1 MSSPIRKANHTP
13 SIPFNEEAEKTAIFL
28 PAIDLKSQNTTPRSS
43 LVQAPLSHQATANS
57 QSSIQSNF
65 IYNQKSVE
73 KTYIHDNSKRNY
85 QSSCQ
90 QDILNGVQRISK
102 EPSNQKELGLLK
114 EASIIHNYGPNRRS
128 IQLNQSNERSGQNL
142 YNNSYGYQINLERD
156 LRLNQSYE
164 VNISN
169 SARSKQNNYSNSINS
184 SLVSINNQQ
193 KYRSQSCQRKPSD
206 QLILGSIDFNNF
218 NHIYAFTPQSAPNSQ
233 IEGTFITRKNINQIK
248 TLSYP
253 HTNIVDQ
260 HISQQQH
267 QRQAKEDNLITLNKI
282 KESTT
287 PNPLSNPFDP
297 LKQETQIHF
306 DTDGCR
312 KKMQDEAQ
320 SQSEIKRDN
329 RFPKGF
335 FVQTPTSSK
344 RRTIRLNQNIYQTP
358 IEKKENQIQ
367 SFTNINEYQFT
378 FGDEESEIQDNNLQ
392 NNIQSSKNS
401 NMYQLQNQSLKV
413 GYQFDNN
420 QLEKIKQCNQ
430 DDKHKDYLNQQ
441 ITKNDVCRSVA
452 AKGGIS
458 LSANQQRPDEN
469 AVIDQVT
476 FGLFPMRDHS
486 SNQNQNLIIHSPL
499 NESPVQTTS
508 AGVRKYQKPKS
519 LLFKKMFEKV
529 NSLID
534 DQKRADCSQ
543 HQENSEIGD
552 SPLHGSERLINS
564 KNYQQRQ
571 NMAKVFHSRQSSPKN
586 KQFRQPNGKKIGLA
600 SSILEQIKDADNQI
614 QMINYAQSRNNQE
627 SPQDRE
633 CVQQTP
639 KSIENSKKNSVENDK
654 NQVFLQFQKKLS
666 FQLNNNQN
674 TNTTTETQK
683 NPQLYPLNS
692 QVKNKNSIKSSDHQ
706 QQDGLTQV
714 VCQNNDKLNKWL
726 QEHSQFKQSSIADY
740 QMYVGISCYSV
751 TPNQQQS
758 ARASYNQED
767 EQNKLPNNTFTDKT
781 RLYNNVQI
789 SNNIQQMQITNQIQN
804 NNDTSINN
812 IQRQSAQ
819 KIQIQSNKLSLKQ
832 KQTTKKH
839 LQANFKLNS
848 ASDLDIQNAQIGQSS
863 NCSPKS
869 LKKKAVVRK
878 LSSLQIN
885 DQSPSPDENAQ
896 LKQNQCN
903 QIIDKLG
910 DLQKISQ
917 DSIQIKNSQ
926 YKTDKQQ
933 NKNLSIKQSLQF
945 EKISSIKKDSK
956 IKGENTKNN
965 ANKNI
970 GPWINEKDDI
980 EDDIMMERILQNQT
994 QIKIQ

>member
-1 MSSPIRKANHTP
+1 MNSPVRKANHNP
-13 SIPFNEEAEKTAIFL
+13 SIPFNEEAEKTANFL

-43 LVQAPLSHQATANS
+43 LMQASLSHQVAANS
-57 QSSIQSNF
+57 QSSIQPTF
-65 IYNQKSVE
+65 IYNQIKSVE
-73 KTYIHDNSKRNY
+73 KNYIHDNSKRNY

-90 QDILNGVQRISK
+90 QDILNGIQRISK
-102 EPSNQKELGLLK
+102 EPSNPKELALLK
-114 EASIIHNYGPNRRS
+114 ESSILHNYGSNRRS
-128 IQLNQSNERSGQNL
+128 IQLNQSCERSGQNL
-142 YNNSYGYQINLERD
+142 YNNSYGYQITLEKD

-164 VNISN
+164 VDISN
-169 SARSKQNNYSNSINS
+169 SARAKQNHYSNSINS
-184 SLVSINNQQ
+184 SLVQINNQQ

-206 QLILGSIDFNNF
+206 QLLLGSMDFNCF

-260 HISQQQH
+260 LHISQQSQ
-267 QRQAKEDNLITLNKI
+267 QRQIKEDNLITSNKI

-312 KKMQDEAQ
+312 KKMQDEPQ

-358 IEKKENQIQ
+358 VEKKDSQIQ

-378 FGDEESEIQDNNLQ
+378 FGDEDSEIQENNLPI
-392 NNIQSSKNS
+392 NIQSSKNS
-401 NMYQLQNQSLKV
+401 NMYQMSNQSQKI
-413 GYQFDNN
+413 GYQFENN
-420 QLEKIKQCNQ
+420 QQEKNKQCGQ

-458 LSANQQRPDEN
+458 LSANQQRQDEN

-486 SNQNQNLIIHSPL
+486 SNQNQQQIIHSPL
-499 NESPVQTTS
+499 NESPIQTTS

-534 DQKRADCSQ
+534 DQKRADHNQ

-552 SPLHGSERLINS
+552 SPLHGSERLINN

-571 NMAKVFHSRQSSPKN
+571 SMAKVFHSRQSSPKN
-586 KQFRQPNGKKIGLA
+586 KQFRQPNGKKMGLA
-600 SSILEQIKDADNQI
+600 SSILQQIKDADNQI
-614 QMINYAQSRNNQE
+614 QMINYAQSRENQE
-627 SPQDRE
+627 SPLDRE
-633 CVQQTP
+633 SNQQTT
-639 KSIENSKKNSVENDK
+639 SIENSKKNYVENDK
-654 NQVFLQFQKKLS
+654 NQIYLKFQKKLS

-674 TNTTTETQK
+674 SNTSNEASK
-683 NPQLYPLNS
+683 NPQINHLNG
-692 QVKNKNSIKSSDHQ
+692 QVKNKNSTKSSDQQHQ
-706 QQDGLTQV
+706 DAVTQV
-714 VCQNNDKLNKWL
+714 MCQNNDKLNKWL
-726 QEHSQFKQSSIADY
+726 QEHNQYKQSNIVDY

-751 TPNQQQS
+751 TPNQQLS
-758 ARASYNQED
+758 ARASFNQDE
-767 EQNKLPNNTFTDKT
+767 EQNKNPNNTFSDKT

-789 SNNIQQMQITNQIQN
+789 PSNSQQIQITNQSPN
-804 NNDTSINN
+804 NNDTSANN
-812 IQRQSAQ
+812 IQIQSAQ
-819 KIQIQSNKLSLKQ
+819 KIQVQSNKLTLKQ
-832 KQTTKKH
+832 KQNTKKY
-839 LQANFKLNS
+839 LQASSKLNS

-885 DQSPSPDENAQ
+885 EEIASPDENIQ
-896 LKQNQCN
+896 QKQNQQN
-903 QIIDKLG
+903 QMIDKII

-917 DSIQIKNSQ
+917 ESIQIKNSQ
-926 YKTDKQQ
+926 NKLEKQL
-933 NKNLSIKQSLQF
+933 NKNQNIKQIF
-945 EKISSIKKDSK
+945 EKVPLKKDNKS
-956 IKGENTKNN
+956 KGENTKMS

-970 GPWINEKDDI
+970 GPWINEKDDTD
-980 EDDIMMERILQNQT
+980 DDIMMERILQNQT

>member
-1 MSSPIRKANHTP
+1 MNSPVRKANHTP
-13 SIPFNEEAEKTAIFL
+13 SIPFNEEAEKTANFL
-28 PAIDLKSQNTTPRSS
+28 PAIDLKCQNITPRSS
-43 LVQAPLSHQATANS
+43 LTQASLSYQATDNS
-57 QSSIQSNF
+57 QSSIQPTF
-65 IYNQKSVE
+65 IFYQKSVE

-90 QDILNGVQRISK
+90 QDILNGISRISK
-102 EPSNQKELGLLK
+102 ESSDPKELNLLK
-114 EASIIHNYGPNRRS
+114 ESSILHNYGSNRRS
-128 IQLNQSNERSGQNL
+128 IQLNQSSERSGQNL

-164 VNISN
+164 VDISN
-169 SARSKQNNYSNSINS
+169 SARAKQNHYSNSINS

-206 QLILGSIDFNNF
+206 QLILGSIDFNSF

-233 IEGTFITRKNINQIK
+233 IEGTFITRKSINYIK
-248 TLSYP
+248 TLNYP
-253 HTNIVDQ
+253 HKNIVDQ
-260 HISQQQH
+260 LHISQQSNQK
-267 QRQAKEDNLITLNKI
+267 QAKEDNLIIPNKI

-297 LKQETQIHF
+297 LMQETQIHF

-312 KKMQDEAQ
+312 QKMQEEVQ

-335 FVQTPTSSK
+335 FVQTPNSSK

-358 IEKKENQIQ
+358 IEKKDNQIQ

-378 FGDEESEIQDNNLQ
+378 FGDEESEMSENNLP
-392 NNIQSSKNS
+392 NNIQLSKNS
-401 NMYQLQNQSLKV
+401 NMYQIQNQSQKI
-413 GYQFDNN
+413 GYQFYNN
-420 QLEKIKQCNQ
+420 QQEKIKQSNQ

-458 LSANQQRPDEN
+458 LSANQQRQDEH

-486 SNQNQNLIIHSPL
+486 SNQNQHQIIHSPF
-499 NESPVQTTS
+499 NESPVQKTS
-508 AGVRKYQKPKS
+508 ASVSKYQKPKS
-519 LLFKKMFEKV
+519 LLFKKMFEKI

-534 DQKRADCSQ
+534 DQKRADQNQ
-543 HQENSEIGD
+543 HQENSEIDD
-552 SPLHGSERLINS
+552 SPLHGSERLINN
-564 KNYQQRQ
+564 KNYQQRK

-586 KQFRQPNGKKIGLA
+586 KQFRKPNGKKIGLA
-600 SSILEQIKDADNQI
+600 SSILSQIKDADNQI
-614 QMINYAQSRNNQE
+614 QMINCVQSRDNEQ

-633 CVQQTP
+633 CLQQTP
-639 KSIENSKKNSVENDK
+639 NSIENSKKNCVENDK
-654 NQVFLQFQKKLS
+654 NQVYQKFKKKLS

-674 TNTTTETQK
+674 ANDAQK
-683 NPQLYPLNS
+683 NPLIYHPNS
-692 QVKNKNSIKSSDHQ
+692 QAKNKNTIKSSDQ
-706 QQDGLTQV
+706 QQQEAVTQV
-714 VCQNNDKLNKWL
+714 MCQKNDKLNKWL
-726 QEHSQFKQSSIADY
+726 QEHSQFKQSKIADY

-758 ARASYNQED
+758 ARASQNQDD
-767 EQNKLPNNTFTDKT
+767 EQNKHPNNTFTDKIH
-781 RLYNNVQI
+781 LYNN
-789 SNNIQQMQITNQIQN
+789 IQNPNSIQKMQIINQSPN
-804 NNDTSINN
+804 NSDISANN
-812 IQRQSAQ
+812 TQMQSAQ
-819 KIQIQSNKLSLKQ
+819 KIQVKSNKLPLKQ
-832 KQTTKKH
+832 KQTAKKY
-839 LQANFKLNS
+839 LQVSFKLNS

-885 DQSPSPDENAQ
+885 DQSASPDENSQ
-896 LKQNQCN
+896 LKQNQYN
-903 QIIDKLG
+903 QMIDKLQ
-910 DLQKISQ
+910 DLQKISYE
-917 DSIQIKNSQ
+917 SIQIKNSQ
-926 YKTDKQQ
+926 NKLEKQL
-933 NKNLSIKQSLQF
+933 NKNQNIKQSF
-945 EKISSIKKDSK
+945 EKVTIKKDSK
-956 IKGENTKNN
+956 VKGENIKINL
-965 ANKNI
+965 NKNI
-970 GPWINEKDDI
+970 GPWINEKGDMD
-980 EDDIMMERILQNQT
+980 DDIMMERILQNQT